1 MTAPRLDS
9 RAGVRPAPRR
19 VSIGG
24 LREWMDSHGEN
35 DPVSVADG
43 EVIDYASLIVE
54 DGSHI
59 ALGADLL
66 DLIFVGD

>member
-1 MTAPRLDS
+1 
-9 RAGVRPAPRR
+9 
-19 VSIGG
+19 
-24 LREWMDSHGEN
+24 MDSHGEN